1 MKAKLK
7 FGLGFLTPGT
17 SGAASE
23 ARAIKISE
31 ELHRAAR
38 RHFPR
43 RKVISDKIDHIWGA
57 DLMDFSK
64 DSISYK
70 KKKYMYVLVNIDVFS
85 KYCWCHVIKN
95 KATENLI

>member
-1 MKAKLK
+1 MIA
-7 FGLGFLTPGT
+7 
-17 SGAASE
+17 
-23 ARAIKISE
+23 E

-43 RKVISDKIDHIWGA
+43 RKVIADKIDQIWGA

-64 DSISYK
+64 DSIYYK

-95 KATENLI
+95 KATENLIECYQELFQYRKARNAMVGPRARY